1 MQKANDMDILPREAR
16 LLKRAYWLIK
26 LRWRAVVGLCAVIFF
41 AEAVLKISIQ
51 TSSLYVVAGLLT
63 IYNAIVLLLLNYLKH
78 TKYKNLKSATRKII
92 NFQMA
97 ADLFLLTVLLHFSG
111 GIENPFIM
119 YFVFHMIIASII
131 LSIIESYMQATFAT
145 MLLVF
150 LATLEYKGIVDHYC
164 LSGFLDSCHQSNAM
178 FIFGTV
184 AVISSALYL
193 LVFMAGSISIMLRKR
208 EEALWAANLQ
218 LKQKD
223 RIKNEYVARVTH
235 DIKGH
240 LAVIK
245 MSLDVA
251 GQSSIGMLND
261 KQGELVTRAN
271 VRTTKLIGFVQAL
284 LKLTKMRLSD
294 EINMEVFNISETI
307 ANSAAAVREKAK
319 NKKVKLKI
327 CEIDIDKKILGNQM
341 SIEEVTTNMLLNAI
355 KYTPGGGAVTLDVS
369 ENNGFLEIDIEDTGI
384 GIPPEELPKVFDEFY
399 RASNAR
405 ATERDGTGLGL
416 SIAKQVIERHGGKIW
431 AKSHLGQGSTFSYTL
446 PIVE

>member
-1 MQKANDMDILPREAR
+1 MANTLKKNSMDILPREAR

-26 LRWRAVVGLCAVIFF
+26 FRWSAVVSLCVAIFVADVI
-41 AEAVLKISIQ
+41 LNISVQ
-51 TSSLYVVAGLLT
+51 TVSLYVIAGLLAV
-63 IYNAIVLLLLNYLKH
+63 YNTIVLLLLNYLKR

-97 ADLFLLTVLLHFSG
+97 ADLFLLMILLHFSG

-131 LSIIESYMQATFAT
+131 LSVAESYMQATFAT
-145 MLLVF
+145 VLLVF

-164 LSGFLDSCHQSNAM
+164 LRGFLDSCHQSNAM

-184 AVISSALYL
+184 AVIASALYL
-193 LVFMAGSISIMLRKR
+193 VVHMTGSISIRLRKR
-208 EEALWAANLQ
+208 EEALWEANLQ

-251 GQSSIGMLND
+251 GQESIGTLNV
-261 KQGELVTRAN
+261 KQEELVTRAN
-271 VRTTKLIGFVQAL
+271 VRTTKLIAFVQAL

-294 EINMEVFNISETI
+294 EINMEVFNISETL
-307 ANSAAAVREKAK
+307 ANSAAAARAKAK
-319 NKKVKLKI
+319 DKEVELKVS
-327 CEIDIDKKILGNQM
+327 EINVDREVLGNQV
-341 SIEEVTTNMLLNAI
+341 SIEEVTTNLLLNAI
-355 KYTPGGGAVTLDVS
+355 KYTPSDGIVMLIVS
-369 ENNGFLEIDIEDTGI
+369 EKDGFLQVDVEDTGM
-384 GIPPEELPKVFDEFY
+384 GIPPDELPKVFDEFY

-431 AKSHLGQGSTFSYTL
+431 AKSHLGQG
-446 PIVE
+446 